1 MRTNNVIKEA
11 LMKKAM
17 RASRLKSKKA
27 TVEAGLELLISMD
40 QQQAIRKWRGRLPW
54 SGDLNAMRRD

>member
-1 MRTNNVIKEA
+1 MRTNIVIKET

-17 RASRLKSKKA
+17 RASGLKSKKA

-40 QQQAIRKWRGRLPW
+40 QQKAIRKWRGKLPW

>member
-1 MRTNNVIKEA
+1 MRTNIVIKEA

-40 QQQAIRKWRGRLPW
+40 QQKAIRKWRGKLPW

>member
-1 MRTNNVIKEA
+1 MRTNIVIKEA

>member
-1 MRTNNVIKEA
+1 MRTNIVIKET

-17 RASRLKSKKA
+17 HASGLKSKKA

-40 QQQAIRKWRGRLPW
+40 QQKAIRKWRGKLLW
-54 SGDLNAMRRD
+54 KGDLNAMRRD

>member
-1 MRTNNVIKEA
+1 MRTNIVIKEA

-40 QQQAIRKWRGRLPW
+40 QQKVLRKWRGKLPW